1 MMPGLSPELQC
12 FYCLHKSDY
21 DFPGFYETKFPKA
34 NTVEFV
40 QKHLVSFHHFPPNF
54 NSQQTK
60 YLIDLMLCFYTS
72 SEDFPNFLF
81 TFFGKSPPII
91 SEKLKSSKFY
101 EKQLLSCLVF
111 YSTKDSADTDPLI
124 PSNIC
129 PPELD
134 KMLNKVPP
142 EEILYHDIFREYFTF
157 PFMWMNHE
165 IRYQHINS
173 MD

>member
-1 MMPGLSPELQC
+1 M
-12 FYCLHKSDY
+12 FLHIKRR
-21 DFPGFYETKFPKA
+21 FPQF
-34 NTVEFV
+34 
-40 QKHLVSFHHFPPNF
+40 LVYILWKV
-54 NSQQTK
+54 T
-60 YLIDLMLCFYTS
+60 
-72 SEDFPNFLF
+72 
-81 TFFGKSPPII
+81 PPII

-142 EEILYHDIFREYFTF
+142 EEILYHDIFREYFEF

-165 IRYQHINS
+165 IRDQHINS